1 MLETF
6 IYLILHK
13 RGNLFY
19 LKGLLFLLFIS
30 LSQLVIA
37 GSPDLIVSYN
47 DQNKLLNEKMVLTVG
62 FSDTDYPPFNFEKNG
77 IYQGFTIDVLK
88 YIEANSSFVFKFIK
102 LPWPRVLQSVK
113 NGDVDVVATLFK
125 TKPRESFYAY
135 VEPAYG
141 FEVNQFVSLKSNA
154 FQYNGNLH
162 SLSDVTIGTVR
173 EYSYGKSFDQADY
186 LNKKAVIDEGTLV
199 KVLLGGR
206 VDLII
211 GTPMTFF
218 HILRKEFKSEAVQMI
233 TPIIER
239 TPVYFA
245 LTKKRNNYQSIQQ
258 QLGQIV
264 SQFKMT
270 AGYQKLFDKYNL
282 LPDYRPLLTQGNLIP
297 SESLKLTN
305 LN

>member
-1 MLETF
+1 M
-6 IYLILHK
+6 
-13 RGNLFY
+13 
-19 LKGLLFLLFIS
+19 
-30 LSQLVIA
+30 
-37 GSPDLIVSYN
+37 
-47 DQNKLLNEKMVLTVG
+47 
-62 FSDTDYPPFNFEKNG
+62 
-77 IYQGFTIDVLK
+77 
-88 YIEANSSFVFKFIK
+88 
-102 LPWPRVLQSVK
+102 
-113 NGDVDVVATLFK
+113 
-125 TKPRESFYAY
+125 
-135 VEPAYG
+135 
-141 FEVNQFVSLKSNA
+141 NQFVSLKSNA

-211 GTPMTFF
+211 GNPMTFF